1 MRIFRKLVEAVRLL
15 RFGPTQVR
23 VAAERLEEAD
33 RQIEALRVALAQEQA
48 DGERALQQ
56 ARGEL
61 ERNVDAVRTQVGGLA
76 AALDRQAT
84 GASAG
89 AVQSLP
95 PSAAAAEEGFYPLL
109 ETNFRGSE
117 ALVKERLGAYREW
130 VARMPPGRVAD
141 IGCGRGEWL
150 ELLKEWGRE
159 GVGVDSNA
167 LVARAVQAK
176 GLAFE
181 QGDAV
186 SWLQS
191 QADGSLAGVTAFQVV
206 EHLPF
211 GLLLRMLQEAHRALA
226 AGGVLIL
233 ETPNPENV
241 EVATRTFWLDP
252 THVRPLPPQLLA
264 LAAQYC
270 GFREEALLR
279 VNPPDAGQGA
289 SRDYALVA
297 SKGGS

>member
-1 MRIFRKLVEAVRLL
+1 MRMLRKLADAVHLL
-15 RFGPTQVR
+15 RFGRTQLR
-23 VAAERLEEAD
+23 VAAERLDEAD
-33 RQIEALRVALAQEQA
+33 RQLAALRVALAQAQA

-56 ARGEL
+56 VRAKLDRD
-61 ERNVDAVRTQVGGLA
+61 VDAVRSQVGGLA
-76 AALDRQAT
+76 AALDRQVQ
-84 GASAG
+84 GASQGVVPA
-89 AVQSLP
+89 LP
-95 PSAAAAEEGFYPLL
+95 PSATAAEEGFYPLL
-109 ETNFRGSE
+109 ELNFRGSE
-117 ALVKERLGAYREW
+117 ALVKERLTAYREW
-130 VARMPPGRVAD
+130 VRRVPPGRIAD

-167 LVARAVQAK
+167 LVARALQAK
-176 GLAFE
+176 ALAFE

-191 QADGSLAGVTAFQVV
+191 QPDGSLAGVTAFQVV

-211 GLLLRMLQEAHRALA
+211 GVLLRMLQEAHRALA
-226 AGGVLIL
+226 PGGLLIL

-270 GFREEALLR
+270 GFREEAVLR
-279 VNPPDAGQGA
+279 VNPPDRGDGA

-297 SKGGS
+297 SKGGA